1 MTNTKN
7 ELQSYE
13 MKVLKKKIAIRFAL
27 LPLFIGILILL
38 PAGTFNFWQVYIYFA
53 ILLGP
58 MIFVIFYFLKKN
70 PKFLERRMK
79 MKEQETQQK
88 KIVFLTTSTFL
99 LGFILPGFDHRFGWS
114 DIPTVIVI
122 IADILILLSY
132 ILIIYVFKE
141 NSYASRVIE
150 IDKDQKVIS
159 SGPYSIVRHP
169 MYLGIL
175 VMFLSTPIAL
185 GSYWA
190 IIPLA
195 MLPVSLVF
203 RIFNEEKVL
212 SEQLPG
218 YKEYCKKVRF
228 RMIPFIW

>member
-1 MTNTKN
+1 MNTEN
-7 ELQSYE
+7 ELQSSV
-13 MKVLKKKIAIRFAL
+13 MKALKMKIAIRLAL
-27 LPLFIGILILL
+27 LPLFIGLLTFL

-58 MIFVIFYFLKKN
+58 IIFVIFYFFKKD

-79 MKEQETQQK
+79 MNEQEIQQK
-88 KIVFLTTSTFL
+88 KIVFVAIVAFL
-99 LGFILPGFDHRFGWS
+99 LGYILPGFDHRFGWS
-114 DIPTVIVI
+114 DIPTTIVI
-122 IADILILLSY
+122 IADILVLLSY
-132 ILIIYVFKE
+132 IFIIYVFKE

-150 IDKDQKVIS
+150 IDKNQTVIS
-159 SGPYSIVRHP
+159 TGPYAIVRHP

-190 IIPLA
+190 IIPFA
-195 MLPVSLVF
+195 VLPIALVL
-203 RIFNEEKVL
+203 RILNEEKVL

-218 YKEYCKKVRF
+218 YKEYCQKVRF